1 MIDDK
6 FFQKHHRVI
15 LWFANTKLGKLYLTS
30 GWSKSERKLKFNWI
44 KAEKFYKFTPSSAV
58 VEQEHFH
65 TCRKCIRNPDPEIQK
80 ACKHKRKILAVRNR
94 GVFYTNNHFAKKVSF
109 VLFWLPY
116 WRGFLGSR
124 EVILRPAYA
133 FPLFIFLNYLSL
145 KILGTPFLFGT
156 VSTFNSA
163 TGANDPVDGRVE
175 NSNAVWST
183 MRNAATGEGA
193 ATSSAT
199 QYFGV
204 GQSAGAGPYFAQR
217 MFMLFNT
224 GDTITAG
231 STINATADT
240 KLSWFK
246 TASAVLNSD
255 NDGEDFITVGQCSP
269 ASDSTL
275 ATADFDQITPIPVTA
290 TVAHTEGIDSGT
302 RLDFGSI
309 TVSTTHAQTLNA
321 TGRGWI
327 ADADDTKPDGAI
339 SAGRTRLV
347 LLEGHDVLDS
357 SFVGGA
363 GTQNQI
369 EIALADNGSNKPE
382 LSVDWTAPPPP
393 PAPFTGD
400 DFFQILGVGT

>member
-175 NSNAVWST
+175 NSNADWST
-183 MRNAATGEGA
+183 MRNAATGDGA
-193 ATSSAT
+193 ATYSVS
-199 QYFGV
+199 QYFGT
-204 GQSAGAGPYFAQR
+204 GTGLFAQR
-217 MFMLFNT
+217 MFLLFNT

-231 STINATADT
+231 STINATSDT
-240 KLSWFK
+240 KVSWTTTTGTIF
-246 TASAVLNSD
+246 NGD
-255 NDGEDFITVGQCSP
+255 NDGNDFVSVGQCGP
-269 ASDSTL
+269 AADNTL
-275 ATADFDQITPIPVTA
+275 ATADFEQITPIPVTA
-290 TVAHTEGIDSGT
+290 TVAHTEGIDSAA
-302 RLDFGSI
+302 RLDISSLA
-309 TVSTTHAQTLNA
+309 TSTTYSQTLNA

-327 ADADDTKPDGAI
+327 ADADDTKPA
-339 SAGRTRLV
+339 SASQAGRTRLV
-347 LLEGHDVLDS
+347 LLEGHDVLDDPFNS
-357 SFVGGA
+357 GSGW
-363 GTQNQI
+363 NQVPI
-369 EIALADNGSNKPE
+369 FLADNGSNKPE
-382 LSVDWTAPPPP
+382 LS
-393 PAPFTGD
+393 
-400 DFFQILGVGT
+400 